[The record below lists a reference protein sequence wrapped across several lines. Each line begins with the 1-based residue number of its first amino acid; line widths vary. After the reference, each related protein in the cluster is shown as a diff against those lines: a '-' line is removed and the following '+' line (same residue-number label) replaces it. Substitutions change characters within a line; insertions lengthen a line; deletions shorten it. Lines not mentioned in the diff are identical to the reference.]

1 MFGFTKKYEATNK
14 KLEALEERVRALEDI
29 IRKYSNIKLP
39 ISTPKKRRAP
49 RVKYQNNFFLELIRL
64 RLGEYQEEFYS
75 KHFGFKYP
83 AYAKIISE
91 EREMN
96 RFELRVV
103 AMKLKEWND
112 KKIINL
118 SSLKGNPSYEHY
130 AERILREVYNVPN

>member
-1 MFGFTKKYEATNK
+1 MFGFTKKYEAINK
-14 KLEALEERVRALEDI
+14 KLEALEKRVRALEDI
-29 IRKYSNIKLP
+29 IKKYNNIELP
-39 ISTPKKRRAP
+39 ISTPKKRQAP

-64 RLGEYQEEFYS
+64 QLGEYQEEFYN
-75 KHFGFKYP
+75 KHFDFRYS
-83 AYAKIISE
+83 AYSKIISE

-130 AERILREVYNVPN
+130 AKRILEEAYNVPN